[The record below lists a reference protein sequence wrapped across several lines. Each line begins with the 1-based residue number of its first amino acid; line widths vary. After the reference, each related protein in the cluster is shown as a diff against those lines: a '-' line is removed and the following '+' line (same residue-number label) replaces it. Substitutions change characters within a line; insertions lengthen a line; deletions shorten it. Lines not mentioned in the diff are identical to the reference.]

1 MALLDLDPDQLL
13 STTRAVRK
21 RLDFARPVL
30 VLGCNEGT
38 DRTSALAGLGNILP
52 AMWSFMLAARWRT
65 PRGRISSRPPGRIRT
80 R

>member
-1 MALLDLDPDQLL
+1 
-13 STTRAVRK
+13 
-21 RLDFARPVL
+21 VL

-52 AMWSFMLAARWRT
+52 AMWSFMLAARWRA
-65 PRGRISSRPPGRIRT
+65 PRGRISGRPPGRTRT